1 MKRGKSVKRIIALTV
16 FLGFFLGLLALK
28 AQAQDGHDHDSK
40 DIVPKITVHELKKK
54 LDADERVIVL
64 DMRVGGSYTK
74 SKVRIEGDVRM
85 PLQAVE
91 MRARELPMGYEIV
104 TYCT

>member
-1 MKRGKSVKRIIALTV
+1 MKKIIALTV
-16 FLGFFLGLLALK
+16 FLGFFLGLQALP
-28 AQAQDGHDHDSK
+28 ALAQDDHDHDSK
-40 DIVPKITVHELKKK
+40 HLVPKITVQELKKK
-54 LDADERVIVL
+54 LDAGERVIVL

-85 PLQAVE
+85 PLQSVD
-91 MRARELPMGYEIV
+91 MRTRELPMGYEIV